1 LYCSCRKMAKSAVHV
16 ALTTFLLINV
26 LASAF
31 KLPVGQAK
39 NHIFQKTDSSKIS
52 DGMKNVLSL
61 GTEISKICA
70 ASALAFALAT
80 GSASALPQKPPESN
94 AQIILMEAL
103 PDASAPAKELA
114 AILGKITT
122 EGSGNIRSVDAK
134 GQKGIKPWD
143 VITKAHKAAE
153 AYLANNE
160 DKMIAAV
167 QPKFKGEAGALVAAL
182 RADLADLGAA
192 AARREAL
199 DRLDELGTM
208 MVKAGFP
215 GAPDEEVAVPKFAGR
230 AVVEMRVSIAKTQK
244 TEPVKTMK
252 IILDGVNAPYS
263 TGNFLDLVSKGFY
276 DGLPVTFVDES
287 TVLSGDPPGPA
298 QGYEPRGPA
307 GGPRTLPLELRAEG
321 DREISYGETLEEQG
335 RFTAKPVLPFSA
347 YGALAMAHPSD
358 NPNGGSSQI
367 FFLKFD
373 PVYTP
378 AGLNTLDGN
387 YAIFGYVTQGSAAL
401 DDMDVGDKIESVSIQ
416 KRIEI

>member
-1 LYCSCRKMAKSAVHV
+1 
-16 ALTTFLLINV
+16 
-26 LASAF
+26 
-31 KLPVGQAK
+31 
-39 NHIFQKTDSSKIS
+39 
-52 DGMKNVLSL
+52 
-61 GTEISKICA
+61 
-70 ASALAFALAT
+70 
-80 GSASALPQKPPESN
+80 
-94 AQIILMEAL
+94 
-103 PDASAPAKELA
+103 
-114 AILGKITT
+114 
-122 EGSGNIRSVDAK
+122 
-134 GQKGIKPWD
+134 
-143 VITKAHKAAE
+143 
-153 AYLANNE
+153 
-160 DKMIAAV
+160 
-167 QPKFKGEAGALVAAL
+167 
-182 RADLADLGAA
+182 
-192 AARREAL
+192 
-199 DRLDELGTM
+199 M

-215 GAPDEEVAVPKFAGR
+215 GAPGEEVAVPKFAGR